1 MAVIENEFP
10 FKIYEARNLATS
22 EAYVYLGKASIAG
35 LNGANENYFS
45 HQADANCFT
54 TFLFASIVGGRNVR
68 IDAATEDDPYIYIDS
83 RWYDFRPCG
92 VESNDQTTWPANG
105 ILSHVDYKDNGDVV
119 TYFKSITSDGS
130 IVIEG
135 GNPSFVWSDEGPAG
149 NQFNSGNAED
159 CNLILKA
166 HKYIVANACETNGI
180 LQSTQ
185 GVPGAS
191 DVVFYLKSIVGGSCI
206 NVTDTGSSL
215 VISFD
220 LGACDPCSFCSGSFS
235 TTVDEETTCSQWIP
249 SEIGVSLN

>member
-68 IDAATEDDPYIYIDS
+68 IDAATEEDPFIYVDS

-92 VESNDQTTWPANG
+92 VESNDQTSWPANN
-105 ILSHVDYKDNGDVV
+105 ILSHVDYKDTGDVTV
-119 TYFKSITSDGS
+119 YFKSITSDGS

-135 GNPSFVWSDEGPAG
+135 GNESFVWSDQGPQGDA
-149 NQFNSGNAED
+149 FNSGNAED
-159 CNLILKA
+159 CNLLLKA

-206 NVTDTGSSL
+206 NVVDTGESL
-215 VISFD
+215 IISFD
-220 LGACDPCSFCSGSFS
+220 PVACNPCNMCNGQTLGGGGDQGS
-235 TTVDEETTCSQWIP
+235 CPAWIP
-249 SEIGVSLN
+249 ADIGSQLA